1 MKNRNL
7 GWMALATMAAP
18 FAANSQTTT
27 LDYQG
32 SVLTNVSS
40 SGNGSFPDVP
50 TLSSLVG
57 DVVLGSPLGAN
68 LNNASVIPT
77 AFSFNAPLINS
88 ELFSPGYTGSS
99 ASFEFSTNNAGK
111 ITGWSV
117 DLSFTYLG
125 TNSPSGN
132 SIVLGLGGDSYT
144 GFGSTPDG
152 CGPPGGC
159 SLLVQE
165 SSATP
170 GVWSV
175 PQKAPE
181 IDPATAAGGLTLLLG
196 GLAVLRGGR
205 RLRH

>member
-1 MKNRNL
+1 MKNKNL
-7 GWMALATMAAP
+7 GLVALAWMAAP
-18 FAANSQTTT
+18 FAANSQTTL

-32 SVLTNVSS
+32 SAFTNVSI

-57 DVVLGSPLGAN
+57 DVVLSSPLGAN
-68 LNNASVIPT
+68 LNNATVFPT

-88 ELFSPGYTGSS
+88 ELFSPGYAGSS
-99 ASFEFSTNNAGK
+99 SSFAFTTNNSGT

-117 DLSFTYLG
+117 ELSFTYLG

-132 SIVLGLGGDSYT
+132 SIVLGPGGDSYM
-144 GFGSTPDG
+144 GFGSTPGG

-165 SSATP
+165 SSTSP

-175 PQKAPE
+175 PQPAPE
-181 IDPATAAGGLTLLLG
+181 IDPATAAGGLTLFLG

-205 RLRH
+205 RLKH